1 MQKNKYFLFL
11 ILSIFISNCG
21 FSPMYKEMTNIKFN
35 ISLMEL
41 NGNRDMNNLI
51 KSNLNRYSNITD
63 AKVFEIKVSTIY
75 TKSSIAKDTTGKTTD
90 YRIKLVTKF
99 EIKKDE
105 LLKEIT
111 INESFDYSSIDNS
124 FDQLKYEQTVKQN
137 IVNTTVKKLISQ
149 LTRLQ

>member
-41 NGNRDMNNLI
+41 NGNRDMKNLI

>member
-111 INESFDYSSIDNS
+111 INKSFDYSSIDNS